1 MLNMMDN
8 AKVDAKKEQE
18 ILAITAGPNPIQTE
32 PTPLESEDP
41 IDSRPSSQMEGKLIS
56 TSFRSNRV
64 GEQSQNPK
72 ADQFIK
78 QLKKKNLVAAAQ
90 PSPERNSFLDKIPKA
105 HTDSTRK
112 KIRL

>member
-1 MLNMMDN
+1 MMDN

-32 PTPLESEDP
+32 PTPLEYEDP

-64 GEQSQNPK
+64 GDQSQNP
-72 ADQFIK
+72 
-78 QLKKKNLVAAAQ
+78 
-90 PSPERNSFLDKIPKA
+90 
-105 HTDSTRK
+105 
-112 KIRL
+112 